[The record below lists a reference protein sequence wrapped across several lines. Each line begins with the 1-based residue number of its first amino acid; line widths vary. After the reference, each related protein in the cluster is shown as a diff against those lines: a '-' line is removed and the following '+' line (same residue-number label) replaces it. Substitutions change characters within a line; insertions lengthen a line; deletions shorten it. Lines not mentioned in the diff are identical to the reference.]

1 MRASSLK
8 NCLFLESIELPKCWA
23 EYDCCAHDYLRNAAF
38 RGWSGRVWFC
48 ERRGHR
54 HSGYEKESFSFNI
67 VFVPLFFMRLHP
79 LWPTLK
85 DCTWW
90 TVGPA
95 VVLFSSGYRQFHG
108 LWKWIELCL
117 SKGCSFMFKNSEVW
131 EGCLFWALCGG
142 CPAGRQGV
150 GFGISLLSQTVK
162 ELKAYYP
169 HKQSK
174 I

>member
-1 MRASSLK
+1 MGWVWLLCAWLFEKCSL
-8 NCLFLESIELPKCWA
+8 SELVREGAVLW
-23 EYDCCAHDYLRNAAF
+23 
-38 RGWSGRVWFC
+38 
-48 ERRGHR
+48 RRGHR

-108 LWKWIELCL
+108 LWKWIELFV
-117 SKGCSFMFKNSEVW
+117 KGVLLHVQEQWSLG
-131 EGCLFWALCGG
+131 GCLFWASCGG
-142 CPAGRQGV
+142 CPAGRQGRGV

-169 HKQSK
+169 CKQSK
-174 I
+174 IY